1 VKSVHLSNHARTRA
15 LQRGAT
21 QDKIEAC
28 INESEHIP
36 MEKRRWL
43 ARKDFPYNLASP
55 VNVQFYR
62 QKTVDVIFVKEESE
76 ITVITVKVY
85 FSN

>member
-1 VKSVHLSNHARTRA
+1 
-15 LQRGAT
+15 
-21 QDKIEAC
+21 
-28 INESEHIP
+28 

-43 ARKDFPYNLASP
+43 ARKNFPYNLASP
-55 VNVQFYR
+55 VNEQFYR
-62 QKTVDVIFVKEESE
+62 QKTVEVIFVKEESE